1 MDISYAIPTERFAR
15 CIATSKRVRWDI
27 EADVIRDR
35 RLDRASKFLP
45 DGLSLAGRLDF
56 LSPSE
61 KLYFSQVQ
69 GRTYANMFEWSSASS
84 APKCWKSAATTGW
97 ATKLLSRPWSG

>member
-15 CIATSKRVRWDI
+15 CIAASKRVRWDI

-45 DGLSLAGRLDF
+45 DGRHRQLSEPRCTCAD
-56 LSPSE
+56 
-61 KLYFSQVQ
+61 
-69 GRTYANMFEWSSASS
+69 
-84 APKCWKSAATTGW
+84 KSG
-97 ATKLLSRPWSG
+97 

>member
-15 CIATSKRVRWDI
+15 CIAALKRVRWDI

-56 LSPSE
+56 LS
-61 KLYFSQVQ
+61 SQWL
-69 GRTYANMFEWSSASS
+69 RKE
-84 APKCWKSAATTGW
+84 
-97 ATKLLSRPWSG
+97 LLDSKAEGFKEHLRICARGSQKHFKIG